1 MVREYYKESNDID
14 GTLKQLPRYMVA
26 ERAILQC
33 LKKCPE
39 NYLQA
44 LKAIPRTLRMMY
56 VHSYQSYLWNHA
68 ASMRVQKNGI
78 DQVVLGDLVYC
89 KGESTEKV
97 TGVSSSECEGDSCND
112 TYECSQ
118 LDEISETV
126 LPEEKS
132 NSVKVWCFNF
142 LSYISWAHS

>member
-1 MVREYYKESNDID
+1 MS
-14 GTLKQLPRYMVA
+14 
-26 ERAILQC
+26 
-33 LKKCPE
+33 
-39 NYLQA
+39 
-44 LKAIPRTLRMMY
+44 
-56 VHSYQSYLWNHA
+56 
-68 ASMRVQKNGI
+68 
-78 DQVVLGDLVYC
+78 GDLVYC

-97 TGVSSSECEGDSCND
+97 TGISCSECEGDSFYD